1 MSSAPAIL
9 ADATAPL
16 NPPSTGMVAQLTL
29 DGPIGPASAEYFS
42 DGSTRAMADGAQAI
56 VLRLDTPGGLLESM
70 RQIIAR
76 MLACKIAVLVYVAP
90 GGARAASA
98 GTYILYAGQIAAMAP
113 ATHVGAATPVTLGG
127 STPAPNTDKPA
138 PTSDKPA
145 PTSDKAAPNTDKPA
159 PTSDKAA
166 PNTDKAVPNAGKA
179 VPNTG
184 KPAAESDSPGRE
196 ESAQDGDA
204 ESHKMLNDSI
214 AYIRSL
220 AQLRGRNVE
229 WAEQAVRSAATL
241 TAAEAVDQHVID
253 FVATDV
259 SDLLAKADGRRVQLG
274 AETVTLHLK
283 GSSVRNYPPNA
294 RSRFLAIITNPTIA
308 YVLLLAGVAG
318 LFLEATHPGVLL
330 PGIAGGICLLVGLYA
345 LELLP
350 VNYAGLALMALGIGL
365 LAAEIVTP
373 TAGALGVGGVIA
385 FVVGSVMLMNTGV
398 PGYGVNLGIIAGI
411 AVSAAGFM
419 ALLVWLAFRAR
430 RSRQFIGDAALL
442 NEEAELL
449 ESLAAGGEAWARLHG
464 ERWRV
469 RSESALPMG
478 AHARVVRRQGLL
490 IWVAPLDSKRID
502 RSA

>member
-1 MSSAPAIL
+1 VIARWLWVLWGIVVFMGSAPARC
-9 ADATAPL
+9 ADATPPVR
-16 NPPSTGMVAQLTL
+16 PPSTGVVAQLTL
-29 DGPIGPASAEYFS
+29 DGPIGPAAAEYFS
-42 DGSTRAMADGAQAI
+42 DGSTRAVADGAEAI
-56 VLRLDTPGGLLESM
+56 VLRLDTPGGLLDSM

-90 GGARAASA
+90 SGARAASA

-113 ATHVGAATPVTLGG
+113 ATHVGAATPVTLDG
-127 STPAPNTDKPA
+127 STPAPNADKPAPDTDKPA
-138 PTSDKPA
+138 ADTGKP
-145 PTSDKAAPNTDKPA
+145 
-159 PTSDKAA
+159 
-166 PNTDKAVPNAGKA
+166 G
-179 VPNTG
+179 PNTG
-184 KPAAESDSPGRE
+184 KPAANSDSPGRK
-196 ESAQDGDA
+196 ESAQEGDA
-204 ESHKMLNDSI
+204 ESHKVLNDSI

-241 TAAEAVDQHVID
+241 TADEAAEQHVID

-259 SDLLAKADGRRVQLG
+259 SDLLAKADGRRVQVG
-274 AETVTLHLK
+274 GDTVTLRLK
-283 GSSVRNYPPNA
+283 GLTVRNYPPNA

-373 TAGALGVGGVIA
+373 TAGALGIGGVIA

-419 ALLVWLAFRAR
+419 AFVVWLVFRAR
-430 RSRQFIGDAALL
+430 RSRQSIGDVALL

-449 ESLAAGGEAWARLHG
+449 EPLAAGGEAWARVHG

-469 RSESALPMG
+469 RSESALPVG
-478 AHARVVRRQGLL
+478 AHARIVRRQGLL

-502 RSA
+502 KSA